1 MHSPSGFGFGLG
13 NVILWVNVILL
24 WTYTI
29 SCHSCRHVMG
39 GRLKTFSKPGRY
51 WMAGKISQLNVHH
64 RSSHGSP
71 WALWCSAPT
80 STSCWWPAAISDL
93 RFIG

>member
-1 MHSPSGFGFGLG
+1 MCQTGFGLG

-24 WTYTI
+24 WTYTV

-39 GRLKTFSKPGRY
+39 GRLKHFSKHPVRY
-51 WMAGKISQLNVHH
+51 WLWSQISRLNVHH
-64 RSSHGSP
+64 KLFAWITLGSLMLTDLYIMLV
-71 WALWCSAPT
+71 ASGTL
-80 STSCWWPAAISDL
+80 SDL